1 MCFVIAHHAFCY
13 GCSCILLR
21 FFMRLG
27 SHLANWP
34 SIAFGCP
41 SCQLA
46 LPCPWSPN
54 LGQSLGVF
62 CYDSSCVWVPM
73 LRTHLALRLGRPYCE
88 LALRCARAPN
98 LGEDVLK
105 NLPPSQNW
113 FLSILWL
120 LFLPSAPF
128 VWSFSLRLFV
138 RFVTAL
144 PAFRYGRSCVPLRH
158 LLRAFG
164 RPSCQL
170 ALHCG
175 WVPLLPTRL
184 AEPLVA
190 QPWPGSSCVSLWLF
204 VRLGAHVAKSPCVAF
219 GCPSCELALRCVRV
233 PNLGEAVLKNLPPSQ
248 NWFLS
253 VLRLVFF
260 PSAPFVWSFSLRL
273 FVRFVTAVRAFR
285 YGSSCVSLRPFVRSV
300 TALRALPLRPF
311 VRSVT
316 ALRAF
321 RYGRLGAHLANWPCI
336 AFGCPSCQ
344 LALPCVAF
352 GRTSCELALRC
363 IRAPNL
369 GEAVLK
375 NLYLQAKIGSY
386 PSSGSSFC
394 LVLPLCGRFRYG
406 SSCISLR
413 PFVRSHCVWAAHLA

>member
-1 MCFVIAHHAFCY
+1 VVVFVTTLRAFCY
-13 GCSCILLR
+13 G
-21 FFMRLG
+21 
-27 SHLANWP
+27 
-34 SIAFGCP
+34 
-41 SCQLA
+41 
-46 LPCPWSPN
+46 
-54 LGQSLGVF
+54 
-62 CYDSSCVWVPM
+62 SSCVS
-73 LRTHLALRLGRPYCE
+73 LR
-88 LALRCARAPN
+88 
-98 LGEDVLK
+98 
-105 NLPPSQNW
+105 
-113 FLSILWL
+113 
-120 LFLPSAPF
+120 PF
-128 VWSFSLRLFV
+128 VRS
-138 RFVTAL
+138 VTA
-144 PAFRYGRSCVPLRH
+144 
-158 LLRAFG
+158 LRAFG

-219 GCPSCELALRCVRV
+219 GRPSCELALRCVRV
-233 PNLGEAVLKNLPPSQ
+233 PNLGEAVLKNLPPGQ

-300 TALRALPLRPF
+300 TALRA
-311 VRSVT
+311 
-316 ALRAF
+316 F

-363 IRAPNL
+363 VRAPNL

-406 SSCISLR
+406 SSCVSLR
-413 PFVRSHCVWAAHLA
+413 PFVRSVTALRAFPYGRSCQPALHCIWVPLLRTCREAVLKSLPPSQNLFLSILQLVF

>member
-1 MCFVIAHHAFCY
+1 VVVFVTTLRAFCY
-13 GCSCILLR
+13 G
-21 FFMRLG
+21 
-27 SHLANWP
+27 
-34 SIAFGCP
+34 
-41 SCQLA
+41 
-46 LPCPWSPN
+46 
-54 LGQSLGVF
+54 
-62 CYDSSCVWVPM
+62 SSCVS
-73 LRTHLALRLGRPYCE
+73 LR
-88 LALRCARAPN
+88 
-98 LGEDVLK
+98 
-105 NLPPSQNW
+105 
-113 FLSILWL
+113 
-120 LFLPSAPF
+120 PF
-128 VWSFSLRLFV
+128 VRS
-138 RFVTAL
+138 VTA
-144 PAFRYGRSCVPLRH
+144 
-158 LLRAFG
+158 LRAFG

-219 GCPSCELALRCVRV
+219 GRPSCELALRCVRV

-300 TALRALPLRPF
+300 TALRAFRYGRSCVPLRLFVRFVTAVRAFRYGSSCVSLRPF

-363 IRAPNL
+363 VRAPNL

-406 SSCISLR
+406 SSCVSLR
-413 PFVRSHCVWAAHLA
+413 PFVRSVTALRAFPYGRSCQPALHCIWVPLLRTCREAVLKSLPPSQNLFLSILQLVF